1 MSEFSQLTAANYFS
15 NRLESL
21 IEGRT
26 PLLNSN
32 KGSNAFDKISS
43 SDKVDLTISASD
55 TSYLLLKD
63 TVDKYS
69 DMTSLV
75 QVSKSS
81 LATIGDYLTSIK
93 SKLVDLKNTAEG
105 SQERKTLDNE
115 LKELENEMSKYIS
128 TVIVRAS
135 QSKINVSPIG
145 SEVKEKYFDT
155 VVNNGQFGSVEAD
168 TLAKI
173 EVNLA
178 HMVDQTAGNHN
189 PAGCPICAAQSGVV
203 EAGSLSGGAP
213 AGAIG
218 PGSDTITIADG
229 AGTATANLTGVV
241 ASAGHTG
248 TTNIDALLGGPKW
261 DLSATETMSYS
272 YYKTS
277 GVVHTYMLD
286 SSGGGTA
293 GNSLIASAG
302 TETTLDTVLNY
313 WDEAGAWTFEKIT
326 ESGNTV
332 GEIRLRGTTESSSD
346 NNRSAFAFYP
356 NSGVTGGDAWFTK
369 EYSGPFEQG
378 NFNYY
383 TALHEIGH
391 AVGLSHTFGGASSS
405 GKSLGDFDDIIR
417 RSVMSYTTL
426 DRNKY
431 WATSGGSLS
440 VSTIYAETPGMFDVQ
455 AIEHLYGT
463 STNTNLGN
471 TTYSYDDKPVMMRTI
486 LDSGGTDTI
495 DGSNQTEAVTI
506 NLNGGTASSIGQW
519 ERSAQIAYYV
529 SQGFNSATLQGH
541 IDSASAAASGSA
553 THGSPYGDGWYEGQ
567 DNLMIAISSVIE
579 NAKGGAK
586 ADTITGNS
594 SSNQITGNGGDD
606 ILDGGGGSDY
616 AMYSGVRENYTI
628 TGNGTSASVTAKSGA
643 SNSAEGTDSLSN
655 FEYVRFSNEDY
666 DLATGVANII
676 SWQNTEPDYAK
687 AYKPVVR
694 KNGSINV
701 AAFPVLAKLNFS
713 QLQSVA
719 TGQFS
724 GDAKALFTEGLKT
737 DAEIADALDALDE
750 LLKQISEQQTV
761 ISSAQASINQNA
773 VSAFVDSNSTG
784 VNPGVISQALVAEVE
799 EAGFV
804 AELMVAIRAQIQGI
818 INAQVT
824 ALAPNSETE
833 VISLLS

>member
-1 MSEFSQLTAANYFS
+1 MSELVNLTAANYLSKRF
-15 NRLESL
+15 ES
-21 IEGRT
+21 ISDPKT
-26 PLLNSN
+26 HQLNFDAKSDSVASVAN
-32 KGSNAFDKISS
+32 KDKL
-43 SDKVDLTISASD
+43 DLTITASD

-63 TVDKYS
+63 TVDRYS
-69 DMTSLV
+69 NMTSLV

-81 LATIGDYLTSIK
+81 LSTIGDFLSDIK
-93 SKLVDLKNTAEG
+93 TKLLDLKNTEEG
-105 SQERKTLDNE
+105 SETRKTLDIE
-115 LKELENEMSKYIS
+115 LKDLENEMSKYIS
-128 TVIVRAS
+128 TVIIRAS

-155 VVNNGQFGSVEAD
+155 VVNNGQFGSVEANI
-168 TLAKI
+168 LAKI

-178 HMVDQTAGNHN
+178 HMADQTAGNHD
-189 PAGCPICAAQSGVV
+189 PGSCPICSSQGGAI
-203 EAGSLSGGAP
+203 EAGRLSGGAAA

-218 PGSDTITIADG
+218 PGSDTVFIADG
-229 AGTATANLTGVV
+229 AGTNAANLTGVV

-248 TTNIDALLGGPKW
+248 TTNVDALLGGPKW

-286 SSGGGTA
+286 SNGGGTA

-346 NNRSAFAFYP
+346 NNRSAFAYYP
-356 NSGVTGGDAWFTK
+356 NSGVTGGDAWFTR

-391 AVGLSHTFGGASSS
+391 AVGLSHTFGGASSA
-405 GKSLGDFDDIIR
+405 GKSLGDYDDIVR
-417 RSVMSYTTL
+417 RSVMSYTSV
-426 DRNKY
+426 DRNRY

-440 VSTIYAETPGMFDVQ
+440 VSTIYAETPGIFDVQ
-455 AIEHLYGT
+455 AIEYLYGT
-463 STNTNLGN
+463 STNTNLGD

-486 LDSGGTDTI
+486 VDSGGTDTI
-495 DGSNQTEAVTI
+495 DASNQTEAVNI

-529 SQGFNSATLQGH
+529 NQGFNSATLQGH
-541 IDSASAAASGSA
+541 IDNASAAASSGA

-567 DNLMIAISSVIE
+567 DNLMIAISTVIE

-594 SSNQITGNGGDD
+594 ESNKITGNGGND
-606 ILDGGGGSDY
+606 ILDGAGGTDY
-616 AMYSGVRENYTI
+616 AVYSGVIENYTI
-628 TGNGTSASVTAKSGA
+628 TGNGTSASVTANSG
-643 SNSAEGTDSLSN
+643 SEGTDSLAN
-655 FEYVRFSNEDY
+655 FEYVRFSDQDY
-666 DLATGVANII
+666 DLSTGVASIT

-701 AAFPVLAKLNFS
+701 SAFPVLAKLNFS

-724 GDAKALFTEGLKT
+724 GDTKALFTEGLKT

-750 LLKQISEQQTV
+750 LLKQIAEQQT
-761 ISSAQASINQNA
+761 IIASAQASINQNA
-773 VSAFVDSNSTG
+773 ATVTSDNGGNSVT
-784 VNPGVISQALVAEVE
+784 ISQTLVAEVE

-804 AELMVAIRAQIQGI
+804 AELMVAIRAQIQEI
-818 INAQVT
+818 INAQVN
-824 ALAPNSETE
+824 ALAPSSETE

>member
-1 MSEFSQLTAANYFS
+1 MNELARLTAANY
-15 NRLESL
+15 L
-21 IEGRT
+21 
-26 PLLNSN
+26 SN
-32 KGSNAFDKISS
+32 KLELSTTTKVYSEDTVASFESKNNGSGN
-43 SDKVDLTISASD
+43 DKVDLTITASD
-55 TSYLLLKD
+55 TTFLLLKD

-69 DMTSLV
+69 TMTSLV

-81 LATIGDYLTSIK
+81 LSTIGDHLLGIK
-93 SKLVDLKNTAEG
+93 TKLEDLKSSIEG
-105 SQERKTLDNE
+105 SETRKTLDAE
-115 LKELENEMSKYIS
+115 LKVLENEMSKYIS
-128 TVIVRAS
+128 TVILRAS
-135 QSKINVSPIG
+135 QTKVNLSPIG
-145 SEVKEKYFDT
+145 QETKEKYFNT
-155 VVNNGQFGSVEAD
+155 VVNNGQFGSIEAEK
-168 TLAKI
+168 LAEI
-173 EVNLA
+173 EVNIA
-178 HMVDQTAGNHN
+178 HMADQTAGNHN
-189 PAGCPICAAQSGVV
+189 PAGCPICAAQGGAV

-213 AGAIG
+213 SGAIG
-218 PGSDTITIADG
+218 PGSDTVTIADG
-229 AGTATANLTGVV
+229 AGTSTANLTGVV

-346 NNRSAFAFYP
+346 NNRSAFAYLP

-405 GKSLGDFDDIIR
+405 GKSLGNFDDITR

-431 WATSGGSLS
+431 FATAGASLS
-440 VSTIYAETPGMFDVQ
+440 VAVIYPETPGIFDIG
-455 AIEHLYGT
+455 AIETLYGT
-463 STNTNLGN
+463 STNTNLGD

-486 LDSGGTDTI
+486 VDSGGTDTI

-519 ERSAQIAYYV
+519 ERSAQIAHHV
-529 SQGFNSATLQGH
+529 SQGFASSTLQGL
-541 IDSASAAASGSA
+541 INTASAAASSGA

-594 SSNQITGNGGDD
+594 AGNQITGNGGDD
-606 ILDGGGGSDY
+606 VLDGGSGTDY
-616 AMYSGVRENYTI
+616 AVYSGARANYTI
-628 TGNGTSASVTAKSGA
+628 TGNGTSASVTALSGG
-643 SNSAEGTDSLSN
+643 SNSADGTDSLAN
-655 FEYVRFSNEDY
+655 FEFAKFSDQDY
-666 DLATGVANII
+666 DLSTGVASVTN
-676 SWQNTEPDYAK
+676 WQNSEPDYNK
-687 AYKPVVR
+687 SYKPVVR

-701 AAFPVLAKLNFS
+701 AAFPVLANLNFS

-761 ISSAQASINQNA
+761 IASAQSSINQNA
-773 VSAFVDSNSTG
+773 AVAIDSNATG
-784 VNPGVISQALVAEVE
+784 LNVGAISQALVNEVE

-818 INAQVT
+818 IDAQVN

>member
-1 MSEFSQLTAANYFS
+1 MMSELTQITAANYLS
-15 NRLESL
+15 KRLESFS
-21 IEGRT
+21 ESAKPSVDT
-26 PLLNSN
+26 SSDPNSSTLNS
-32 KGSNAFDKISS
+32 KLDKA
-43 SDKVDLTISASD
+43 DLTISASD

-63 TVDKYS
+63 TVDNYS
-69 DMTSLV
+69 NMTSLV

-81 LATIGDYLTSIK
+81 LSTIGDFLTAIK
-93 SKLVDLKNTAEG
+93 SKLFDLKSTTEG
-105 SQERKTLDNE
+105 SDERKALNLE
-115 LKELENEMSKYIS
+115 LNDLENKMSKYIS

-135 QSKINVSPIG
+135 QSRINISPIG

-168 TLAKI
+168 MLAKI

-189 PAGCPICAAQSGVV
+189 PAACPICASQGGAV
-203 EAGSLSGGAP
+203 ESGSLSG
-213 AGAIG
+213 AGRAIG
-218 PGSDTITIADG
+218 PGSDTVTVADG
-229 AGTATANLTGVV
+229 AGTSTANLTGYI

-248 TTNIDALLGGPKW
+248 TTNIDALMGGPKW
-261 DLSATETMSYS
+261 DLSAAETMSYS

-277 GVVHTYMLD
+277 GVVHTYML
-286 SSGGGTA
+286 STGTA

-302 TETTLDTVLNY
+302 TETTLDTALNY
-313 WDEAGAWTFEKIT
+313 WDEAGAWTFEKIN

-332 GEIRLRGTTESSSD
+332 GEIRLRGTTESSST
-346 NNRSAFAFYP
+346 NSRSAYAYFP
-356 NSGVTGGDAWFTK
+356 NNGVTGGDAWFTK

-383 TALHEIGH
+383 TVLHEVGH
-391 AVGLSHTFGGASSS
+391 AIGLSHTFGGASSS
-405 GKSLGDFDDIIR
+405 GKSLGEFDDIIR
-417 RSVMSYTTL
+417 RSVMSYTTV

-440 VSTIYAETPGMFDVQ
+440 VSTIYAETPGIFDVQ
-455 AIEHLYGT
+455 AIEYMYGT

-486 LDSGGTDTI
+486 VDSGGTDTI
-495 DGSNQTEAVTI
+495 DASNQTEAVTI

-529 SQGFNSATLQGH
+529 SQGFNSATLQSH
-541 IDSASAAASGSA
+541 IDNASAAASSGA
-553 THGSPYGDGWYEGQ
+553 THGSPYSDGWYEGQ

-606 ILDGGGGSDY
+606 VLDGGAGTDY
-616 AMYSGVRENYTI
+616 AVYAGLMANYTI
-628 TGNGTSASVTAKSGA
+628 TGNGTSASVTANSG
-643 SNSAEGTDSLSN
+643 SNSADGTDSLSN
-655 FEYVRFSNEDY
+655 FEFVRFSDQDY
-666 DLATGVANII
+666 DLSTGVANII
-676 SWQNTEPDYAK
+676 SWQNTEPDYTK

-701 AAFPVLAKLNFS
+701 SAFPVLAKLNFS

-719 TGQFS
+719 TGKFT

-750 LLKQISEQQTV
+750 LLKQISEQQT
-761 ISSAQASINQNA
+761 IIASAQASINQNA
-773 VSAFVDSNSTG
+773 NAAVNSNNTG
-784 VNPGVISQALVAEVE
+784 TNPGVISQALVAEVE

-824 ALAPNSETE
+824 AVAPSSDQE
-833 VISLLS
+833 VISLLA

>member
-1 MSEFSQLTAANYFS
+1 MSEFSQLTAANYLS
-15 NRLESL
+15 NRLGSVNESKVSASV
-21 IEGRT
+21 INE
-26 PLLNSN
+26 N
-32 KGSNAFDKISS
+32 SS
-43 SDKVDLTISASD
+43 STQLKADLGVKPDLTISASD

-69 DMTSLV
+69 NMTSLV

-81 LATIGDYLTSIK
+81 LTTIGDFLTTIK
-93 SKLVDLKNTAEG
+93 SKLVDLKNSAEG
-105 SQERKTLDNE
+105 SEERKALNLE
-115 LKELENEMSKYIS
+115 LNELENEMSKYIS

-178 HMVDQTAGNHN
+178 HMVDQTAGNHD
-189 PAGCPICAAQSGVV
+189 PGSCPICASQGGAV
-203 EAGSLSGGAP
+203 EAGSLSG
-213 AGAIG
+213 AGRAIG
-218 PGSDTITIADG
+218 PGSDTVIVADG
-229 AGTATANLTGVV
+229 AGTSTANLTGYI

-248 TTNIDALLGGPKW
+248 TTNIDALMGGPKW

-277 GVVHTYMLD
+277 GVVHTYML
-286 SSGGGTA
+286 STGTA

-302 TETTLDTVLNY
+302 TETTLDTALNY
-313 WDEAGAWTFEKIT
+313 WDEAGAWTFEKIN

-332 GEIRLRGTTESSSD
+332 GEIRLRGTTESSST
-346 NNRSAFAFYP
+346 NNRSAYAYFP
-356 NSGVTGGDAWFTK
+356 NSGVTGGDAWFTT

-383 TALHEIGH
+383 TVLHEVGH
-391 AVGLSHTFGGASSS
+391 AIGLSHTFGGASSS

-417 RSVMSYTTL
+417 RSVMSYTTV

-440 VSTIYAETPGMFDVQ
+440 VSTIYAETPGIFDVQ
-455 AIEHLYGT
+455 AIEYLYGT
-463 STNTNLGN
+463 STNTNLGD
-471 TTYSYDDKPVMMRTI
+471 TTYTYDDKPVMMRTI
-486 LDSGGTDTI
+486 VDSGGTDTI
-495 DGSNQTEAVTI
+495 DASNQTEAVTI

-529 SQGFNSATLQGH
+529 SQGFNSATLQSH
-541 IDSASAAASGSA
+541 INSASAAASSGA
-553 THGSPYGDGWYEGQ
+553 THGSPYSDGWYEGQ

-586 ADTITGNS
+586 ADTITGNT

-606 ILDGGGGSDY
+606 VLDGGAGTDY
-616 AMYSGVRENYTI
+616 AVYAGVMANYTI
-628 TGNGTSASVTAKSGA
+628 TGNGTSASVTANSG
-643 SNSAEGTDSLSN
+643 SNSADGTDSLSN
-655 FEYVRFSNEDY
+655 FEFVRFSDQDY
-666 DLATGVANII
+666 DLSTGVASIT
-676 SWQNTEPDYAK
+676 SWQNTEPDYTK
-687 AYKPVVR
+687 TYKPVVR

-719 TGQFS
+719 TGQFT
-724 GDAKALFTEGLKT
+724 GDPKALFTEGLKT
-737 DAEIADALDALDE
+737 DAEIADALDALEE
-750 LLKQISEQQTV
+750 LLKQIAEQQTV
-761 ISSAQASINQNA
+761 IASAQASINQNVA
-773 VSAFVDSNSTG
+773 TTVNSNNTG
-784 VNPGVISQALVAEVE
+784 TNPGVISQALVAEVE

-818 INAQVT
+818 INSQIT
-824 ALAPNSETE
+824 ALAPSSDQE
-833 VISLLS
+833 VISLLA